1 MGGRSVF
8 KSSGLAFYRAIEKK
22 SPALTLA
29 QAQRLLATILEQ
41 GKMTPEKALA
51 ILAYRQKRNHEA
63 YRAHRKT
70 TLRRLEREKIQL
82 DC

>member
-1 MGGRSVF
+1 
-8 KSSGLAFYRAIEKK
+8 
-22 SPALTLA
+22 
-29 QAQRLLATILEQ
+29 
-41 GKMTPEKALA
+41 MTPEKALA

-70 TLRRLEREKIQL
+70 TLRRLKKEKIQL